1 MKNYLKNLIW
11 AGILVLCCFQ
21 SVVAAEEYKNSRAL
35 RQVRVAKAYFDVTN
49 GSPGKLVNQLGFIDK
64 AYEQLAKAGLK
75 PQFVLGFHSAASA
88 YVTKGSEDYVTSDE
102 EIAAKKK
109 VQAWVQRFK
118 AKGIVME
125 QCMLAAEVYEIEA
138 DDILPE
144 IDRVKNGYVS
154 TIGYQAKGYSLVPV
168 N

>member
-1 MKNYLKNLIW
+1 MKNHCNKLIW

-21 SVVAAEEYKNSRAL
+21 PVAAAEYNNSRAL
-35 RQVRVAKAYFDVTN
+35 RQVTVAKAYFDVTS

-64 AYEQLAKAGLK
+64 AYDQLAKAGFK

-125 QCMLAAEVYEIEA
+125 QCMLAAEVYEIDPE
-138 DDILPE
+138 DILPE

>member
-1 MKNYLKNLIW
+1 MKNHLEKLIW
-11 AGILVLCCFQ
+11 AGILGLCCFQ
-21 SVVAAEEYKNSRAL
+21 PVAAAEYKNTRAL
-35 RQVRVAKAYFDVTN
+35 RQVTVAKAYFDVTS

-64 AYEQLAKAGLK
+64 AYDQLAKAGLK

-125 QCMLAAEVYEIEA
+125 QCMLAAEVYEIDPE
-138 DDILPE
+138 DILPE

>member
-1 MKNYLKNLIW
+1 MKNHLKKLIW
-11 AGILVLCCFQ
+11 AGVLVLCCLQ
-21 SVVAAEEYKNSRAL
+21 PAAAEEYRNTRAL
-35 RQVRVAKAYFDVTN
+35 RHVAVAKAYFDVTS

-64 AYEQLAKAGLK
+64 AYDQLAKQGLK
-75 PQFVLGFHSAASA
+75 PHFVLGFHSAASA
-88 YVTKGSEDYVTSDE
+88 YVTKGSEDYVVGEE
-102 EIAAKKK
+102 EIEGKKK
-109 VQAWVQRFK
+109 VRALVQRFK

-125 QCMLAAEVYEIEA
+125 QCMLAAEVYEIEP

-154 TIGYQAKGYSLVPV
+154 TIGYQAKGYSLVPL

>member
-1 MKNYLKNLIW
+1 MENHLKKLIW

-21 SVVAAEEYKNSRAL
+21 SIAAAEEYKNSRAL
-35 RQVRVAKAYFDVTN
+35 RQVTVAKAYFDVTS

-64 AYEQLAKAGLK
+64 AYDQLAKAGLK
-75 PQFVLGFHSAASA
+75 PQFVLGFHGAASA

-125 QCMLAAEVYEIEA
+125 QCMLAAEVYEIDPE
-138 DDILPE
+138 DILPE

-154 TIGYQAKGYSLVPV
+154 TIGYQAKGYAPVPV

>member
-1 MKNYLKNLIW
+1 MENHLKKLIW

-21 SVVAAEEYKNSRAL
+21 PVAAEEYKNTRAL

-49 GSPGKLVNQLGFIDK
+49 GSPGKLANQLGFVDN
-64 AYEQLAKAGLK
+64 AYDQLVKEGLK
-75 PQFVLGFHSAASA
+75 PQFVIGFHSAASA
-88 YVTKGSEDYVTSDE
+88 YVTKGREDYVVGEE
-102 EIAAKKK
+102 EIVAKKK

-118 AKGIVME
+118 AKGIIME
-125 QCMLAAEVYEIEA
+125 QCMLAAEIYEIEPE
-138 DDILPE
+138 DILPG

-154 TIGYQAKGYSLVPV
+154 IIGYQAKGYSLVPL

>member
-1 MKNYLKNLIW
+1 MKNHLNKLIW
-11 AGILVLCCFQ
+11 AGILVLCCFKP
-21 SVVAAEEYKNSRAL
+21 VAAAEYDNSRAL
-35 RQVRVAKAYFDVTN
+35 RQVRVAKAYFDVTS
-49 GSPGKLVNQLGFIDK
+49 GTPGKLVNQLGFIDK
-64 AYEQLAKAGLK
+64 AYDQLAKAGLK
-75 PQFVLGFHSAASA
+75 PQFVLGFHSAASV

-109 VQAWVQRFK
+109 VLAWVQRFK

-125 QCMLAAEVYEIEA
+125 QCMLAAEVYEIEPE
-138 DDILPE
+138 DILPE

-154 TIGYQAKGYSLVPV
+154 TIGYQVKGYSLVPV